1 MKLLLDEMLSPSIAR
16 ELCSRGRDVRA
27 IKGHAEWE
35 SLSDCEVM
43 DLARRE
49 ERAIVTNNLRD
60 YRPLHHA
67 AITPGGRGHFGMVFM
82 AGNYRPAKHD
92 VGRIVSALEA
102 KLSDHPGERD
112 IADGETWL

>member
-1 MKLLLDEMLSPSIAR
+1 VKLLLDEMLSPSIAR

-35 SLSDCEVM
+35 SLSDREVM

-49 ERAIVTNNLRD
+49 QRAIVTNNLRD
-60 YRPLHHA
+60 YRLLHLA

-82 AGNYRPAKHD
+82 PGSYRRTKHD
-92 VGRIVSALEA
+92 AGRIVAALEA
-102 KLSDHPGERD
+102 KLSEHPGGRD
-112 IADGETWL
+112 LVDGETWL